1 MNTQAKIKTD
11 EAAPVVVPDIN
22 ARMVAVMRDLGAIGK
37 DKKNEAQ
44 GFKYRGI
51 DDVYNAINPIL
62 AKHGVFMAAEIVSK
76 SREERVSIKEYQGN
90 KKESVLAFTCL
101 RMRYRFVAEDGS
113 YVETEAEGEGM
124 DSGDKSS
131 NKAMAVA
138 HKYAL
143 LQAFCIPTQDLDD
156 PDAHVHEV
164 AAKPAQMRQPQAS
177 PTDVDDPDVVEGVK
191 NWVAKQKALIDAAT
205 RLPDLFMWAD
215 ENCLGGSPAM
225 PATGSILYR
234 LKKKAPDAFHEIV
247 RHYQAKSEA
256 LGKAQ

>member
-11 EAAPVVVPDIN
+11 EAAPVVIPDIN

-62 AKHGVFMAAEIVSK
+62 AKHGVFMTAEIVSK
-76 SREERVSIKEYQGN
+76 SREERTNSKGT
-90 KKESVLAFTCL
+90 VLAFTSL
-101 RMRYRFVAEDGS
+101 RMRYSFIGEDGTS
-113 YVETEAEGEGM
+113 VVTEAEGEGM

-164 AAKPAQMRQPQAS
+164 AAKPATMRAPQAG
-177 PTDVDDPDVVEGVK
+177 PTDADGDVTEGVK
-191 NWVAKQKALIDAAT
+191 NWVAQQKAIIDKAE
-205 RLPDLFMWAD
+205 RLPDLYMWTD
-215 ENCLGGSPAM
+215 ENCLGGTPAE
-225 PATGSILYR
+225 PDTASILYR

-247 RHYQAKSEA
+247 RYYQAKSET
-256 LGKAQ
+256 LRKQ

>member
-1 MNTQAKIKTD
+1 MNAVAKIKPE
-11 EAAPVVVPDIN
+11 EAQPIIGDIHI
-22 ARMVAVMRDLGAIGK
+22 RMVNVMREIGAIGK

-62 AKHGVFMAAEIVSK
+62 AKNGIFMTAEVVSK
-76 SREERVSIKEYQGN
+76 SREERTNSKGT
-90 KKESVLAFTCL
+90 VLAFTCL
-101 RMRYRFVAEDGS
+101 RMRYRFFAEDGTCA
-113 YVETEAEGEGM
+113 VTEAEGEGM

-164 AAKPAQMRQPQAS
+164 AAKPATMRAPQAA
-177 PTDVDDPDVVEGVK
+177 PTDGDDPDVIEGVK
-191 NWVAKQKALIDAAT
+191 NWVAKQKAILDAAE
-205 RLPDLFMWAD
+205 RLPDIFMWAD
-215 ENCLGGSPAM
+215 ENCLGGSPAQ

-256 LGKAQ
+256 LGKKE

>member
-11 EAAPVVVPDIN
+11 DASPVVVPDIH

-37 DKKNEAQ
+37 DKKNEQQ

-62 AKHGVFMAAEIVSK
+62 AKHGIFMSAALLGK
-76 SREERVSIKEYQGN
+76 KREERVNAKGT
-90 KKESVLAFTCL
+90 VLAFTSL
-101 RMRYRFVAEDGS
+101 HMRYRFTAEDGTW
-113 YVETEAEGEGM
+113 VETEAEGEGM

-156 PDAHVHEV
+156 PDAQTHEV
-164 AAKPAQMRQPQAS
+164 AAKPVPQGNIT
-177 PTDVDDPDVVEGVK
+177 PEQVE
-191 NWVAKQKALIDAAT
+191 QILALIKSTKTDIEKFCAYFKAESVPAIRAADFA
-205 RLPDLFMWAD
+205 RAVAALR
-215 ENCLGGSPAM
+215 S
-225 PATGSILYR
+225 
-234 LKKKAPDAFHEIV
+234 KA
-247 RHYQAKSEA
+247 K
-256 LGKAQ
+256 